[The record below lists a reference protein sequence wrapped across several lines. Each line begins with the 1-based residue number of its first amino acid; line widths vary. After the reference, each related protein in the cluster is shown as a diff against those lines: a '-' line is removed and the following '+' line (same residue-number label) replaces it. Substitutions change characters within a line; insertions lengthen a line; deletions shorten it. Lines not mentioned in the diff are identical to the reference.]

1 MLRIQEPVAGPGCYL
16 LDRAEFGEQV
26 SRAGNHIEPMRRTQ
40 PLCRVRLLDWMPSSG
55 DSRNWVPLAEQEET
69 EDAYLVR
76 AELPGVPQDK
86 VSVDIDDD
94 QLAISGEL
102 DEQER
107 GEGSTVLSRRTGRFA
122 YRTSLP
128 RGVNTEAVTAELKD
142 GILTVRVP
150 KSGEAKRRH
159 VEIAGV
165 KGD

>member
-1 MLRIQEPVAGPGCYL
+1 MALPVRRRSSSDTSPQRRWTSRPL
-16 LDRAEFGEQV
+16 WDPFGELENLW
-26 SRAGNHIEPMRRTQ
+26 GEMG
-40 PLCRVRLLDWMPSSG
+40 RLLDWMPSSG

-159 VEIAGV
+159 IEIAGV

>member
-1 MLRIQEPVAGPGCYL
+1 MALPVRRRNSDTTPQRRWTSRPL
-16 LDRAEFGEQV
+16 WDPFGELENLW
-26 SRAGNHIEPMRRTQ
+26 GEMG
-40 PLCRVRLLDWMPSSG
+40 RLLDWMPSPG

-86 VSVDIDDD
+86 VSVDIEDD

-102 DEQER
+102 DQQEL
-107 GEGSTVLSRRTGRFA
+107 GEGNRVLSRRTGRFA

-128 RGVNTEAVTAELKD
+128 RGVNTEAVTADLKD

-159 VEIAGV
+159 IEIAGRSV
-165 KGD
+165 